1 MKVFGAKTPMPFEE
15 ATTETADRQC
25 LQEKEI
31 LLDYIEDEFERIY
44 NLV

>member
-1 MKVFGAKTPMPFEE
+1 MPFEE

-25 LQEKEI
+25 QQEKEI
-31 LLDYIEDEFERIY
+31 LLDYIEDEFELIY